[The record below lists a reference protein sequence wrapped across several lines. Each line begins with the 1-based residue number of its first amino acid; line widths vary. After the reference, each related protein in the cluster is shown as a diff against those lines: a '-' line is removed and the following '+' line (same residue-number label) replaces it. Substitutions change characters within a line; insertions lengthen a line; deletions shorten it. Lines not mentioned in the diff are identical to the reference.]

1 MKIKDFKNKKC
12 LITGAASG
20 IGRSTAIAMA
30 NLGAHLFLT
39 DISKKQ
45 LEEVVSL
52 IKKSGGTV
60 SYWSAFDIAV
70 YKKVKK
76 FSEKIHK
83 EFGPMDIVMNIA
95 GIARWGTVERFS
107 HEHWEKVI
115 NVNLMGPIHIIE
127 SFMPRMVNA
136 GKGGHLVNVSSTA
149 GLFGYPWHA
158 AYSGSKGGLNG
169 VSEVLRYDLMKHNIG
184 VTLVCPGGVD
194 TPLKH
199 TVQVIGIN
207 QDHEDFKKLLDRFGA
222 R

>member
-107 HEHWEKVI
+107 HEHWEK
-115 NVNLMGPIHIIE
+115 
-127 SFMPRMVNA
+127 
-136 GKGGHLVNVSSTA
+136 
-149 GLFGYPWHA
+149 
-158 AYSGSKGGLNG
+158 
-169 VSEVLRYDLMKHNIG
+169 
-184 VTLVCPGGVD
+184 
-194 TPLKH
+194 
-199 TVQVIGIN
+199 
-207 QDHEDFKKLLDRFGA
+207 
-222 R
+222 